1 MGFQRF
7 GPGFGTIFSTIGDDM
22 MNGYGMGFGGVW
34 MILLVVI
41 AVLVVFALAKYLR
54 K

>member
-1 MGFQRF
+1 
-7 GPGFGTIFSTIGDDM
+7 M

-34 MILLVVI
+34 MVLLLVI
-41 AVLVVFALAKYLR
+41 AVLAVFALAKYLR

>member
-1 MGFQRF
+1 
-7 GPGFGTIFSTIGDDM
+7 M

-34 MILLVVI
+34 MVLVLVI
-41 AVLVVFALAKYLR
+41 AVLAVFALAKYLR

>member
-1 MGFQRF
+1 M
-7 GPGFGTIFSTIGDDM
+7 GDDM

-34 MILLVVI
+34 MVLVLVI
-41 AVLVVFALAKYLR
+41 AVLAVFALAKYLR